1 MALPEGRIRN
11 IPTTEGGSQHRPQSF
26 YSFSLFM
33 ARSNG
38 RDNSVSVFDL
48 KTHHVFLATAE
59 FGPAPAPTPEQ
70 PRPRPAVLPGMFMV
84 LEFGK

>member
-1 MALPEGRIRN
+1 
-11 IPTTEGGSQHRPQSF
+11 
-26 YSFSLFM
+26 M

-48 KTHHVFLATAE
+48 KTHHVLLATAE